1 METYIFNIAS
11 HYACAIVN
19 NDYTGLEDAE
29 EKELNGFLDHLK
41 REYGT
46 SWLELRDYETEGDF
60 NRCDVSNLMGT
71 CLQFNLEVK
80 K

>member
-1 METYIFNIAS
+1 MKTYIFNIAS

-19 NDYTGLEDAE
+19 NDYTSLDDSE
-29 EKELNGFLDHLK
+29 EREVNGFLDHLQ

-46 SWLELRDYETEGDF
+46 SYLELRDYETEGDF
-60 NRCDVSNLMGT
+60 NRCDISNLMGN

-80 K
+80 A

>member
-1 METYIFNIAS
+1 MKTYIFNIVS

-19 NDYTGLEDAE
+19 GDYTSLNDSE
-29 EKELNGFLDHLK
+29 EREVNGFLDHLQ

-46 SWLELRDYETEGDF
+46 SSLELRDYETEGDF
-60 NRCDVSNLMGT
+60 NRCDISNLMGN

-80 K
+80 A

>member
-19 NDYTGLEDAE
+19 ADYTGLEDNE
-29 EKELNGFLDHLK
+29 ERELNDFLDYLK

-46 SWLELRDYETEGDF
+46 SYLELRDYETEGDF
-60 NRCDVSNLMGT
+60 NRCDISNLMGN
-71 CLQFNLEVK
+71 CLQFNLEVQK
-80 K
+80 

>member
-19 NDYTGLEDAE
+19 DDYTGLDDAE
-29 EKELNGFLDHLK
+29 ERDLNGFLDHLQ

-46 SWLELRDYETEGDF
+46 SYLELRDYETEGDY
-60 NRCDVSNLMGT
+60 NRCDVSNLMGN
-71 CLQFNLEVK
+71 CLQFNLEVQK
-80 K
+80 